1 VVENRSGA
9 GGALGIRTV
18 AQATDGHTLLHTTS
32 AVAVLPALQRDP
44 GFDPMSD
51 LLPITMTA
59 ASPIMLVVRAD
70 SPLRDFAAYLA
81 KARAEPGR
89 VSFGSS
95 GIGTTVHL
103 AGELLRARASLD
115 LLHVPYRGSS
125 PSATALLAGEVDS
138 SFLSPIEVLPHI
150 QGGRM
155 RALACC
161 ARNRTPLLP
170 DAPSITELVPEYDGV
185 QLWFALFGPRDLTA
199 GTVATL
205 MRELAP
211 LRTGAPLA
219 ERMAE
224 VGADTLLDGPD
235 ILAARLRAEVPL
247 WRSIAERAG
256 IRGG

>member
-1 VVENRSGA
+1 
-9 GGALGIRTV
+9 
-18 AQATDGHTLLHTTS
+18 
-32 AVAVLPALQRDP
+32 
-44 GFDPMSD
+44 
-51 LLPITMTA
+51 
-59 ASPIMLVVRAD
+59 
-70 SPLRDFAAYLA
+70 
-81 KARAEPGR
+81 
-89 VSFGSS
+89 
-95 GIGTTVHL
+95 
-103 AGELLRARASLD
+103 
-115 LLHVPYRGSS
+115 
-125 PSATALLAGEVDS
+125 
-138 SFLSPIEVLPHI
+138 
-150 QGGRM
+150 
-155 RALACC
+155 
-161 ARNRTPLLP
+161 
-170 DAPSITELVPEYDGV
+170 V